1 MHVPAWLP
9 DTAATRADIA
19 AQYTTLSRLDQVRL
33 CMINKFSS
41 FRKAIIR
48 MFKSL
53 TDNRHTLT
61 SFGSHKASL
70 NVTITMQ
77 CQGVGLVLAEVS
89 RRGLMQ
95 DTLVI
100 FSSDNGIPFPL
111 GKENPD
117 IRQIY
122 AMTLTIFL

>member
-9 DTAATRADIA
+9 DTAATRADLS
-19 AQYTTLSRLDQVRL
+19 AQYTTLSRLDQVSRQVSGD
-33 CMINKFSS
+33 IVS
-41 FRKAIIR
+41 
-48 MFKSL
+48 
-53 TDNRHTLT
+53 
-61 SFGSHKASL
+61 
-70 NVTITMQ
+70 V

-95 DTLVI
+95 DTLVM

-117 IRQIY
+117 IRETYFEKASIMLFSAYEFNQ
-122 AMTLTIFL
+122 LHSLRSR